1 VQRYVL
7 FYFGLY
13 DSEEWWCGSILFWK
27 SVYSCSVHCYG
38 RDSSAK
44 LVVRFKHEGNF
55 SILLEFAMQT
65 EADNADQQHMFWV
78 VDAAA
83 IAVATGNDFTN
94 ETVRHVKVTSK
105 VCFFFR
111 NVYSAG

>member
-1 VQRYVL
+1 
-7 FYFGLY
+7 
-13 DSEEWWCGSILFWK
+13 
-27 SVYSCSVHCYG
+27 
-38 RDSSAK
+38 
-44 LVVRFKHEGNF
+44 
-55 SILLEFAMQT
+55 MQT
-65 EADNADQQHMFWV
+65 EADTADKQHMFWV

-83 IAVATGNDFTN
+83 IAVATSTGNDFTN